1 MDGMTKSAETVYKL
15 IAGEIRAGIPSERI
29 MVGGFSQG
37 QLSQK
42 PIRSPSLFHFTML
55 KVSPLLRL
63 RHPSLTS
70 LGKRLGQSL
79 TLTDSSHQARLW
91 RCSARCTP
99 RSGWAAV
106 WRCPPCSRRK
116 TSPTQATSSTKVSV
130 CVSVCRL
137 SLPSCSILQTFPTS
151 KPTESLTTSYPCPTE
166 YRRAKF

>member
-1 MDGMTKSAETVYKL
+1 MSAFQDEHDMDGMTKSAETVYKL

-70 LGKRLGQSL
+70 LGKRLG
-79 TLTDSSHQARLW
+79 
-91 RCSARCTP
+91 
-99 RSGWAAV
+99 
-106 WRCPPCSRRK
+106 
-116 TSPTQATSSTKVSV
+116 
-130 CVSVCRL
+130 
-137 SLPSCSILQTFPTS
+137 
-151 KPTESLTTSYPCPTE
+151 
-166 YRRAKF
+166 